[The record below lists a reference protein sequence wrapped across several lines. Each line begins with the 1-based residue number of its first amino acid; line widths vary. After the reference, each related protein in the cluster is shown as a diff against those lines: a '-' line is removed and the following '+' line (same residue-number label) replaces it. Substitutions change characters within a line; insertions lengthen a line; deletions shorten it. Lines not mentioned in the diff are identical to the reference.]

1 MSVSEYTCSAYKQ
14 CHECGDDEDKYI
26 KFILYDCFYC
36 GKKNRCEYC
45 IKFAYD
51 DDDGKLDERVKRP
64 ICTECLDDSIFFRK
78 CNDCQTL
85 CRCEFSTCW
94 VCNKKDICDYCIYV
108 QNWDYREE
116 LCTKCNEEY
125 NKNEKERNRA
135 YREESEKRKA
145 EHRRNWP
152 HLFPE
157 KVEPK

>member
-1 MSVSEYTCSAYKQ
+1 MTACSVTYLQ
-14 CHECGDDEDKYI
+14 CDRCGDDSDKYFI
-26 KFILYDCFYC
+26 ILYDCFYC
-36 GKKNRCEYC
+36 GKKKRCENC
-45 IKFAYD
+45 IKFVYD
-51 DDDGKLDERVKRP
+51 DDDGKLAERVKRP

-94 VCNKKDICDYCIYV
+94 VCNKKDICDDCIRV
-108 QNWDYREE
+108 YRYDEGEE
-116 LCTKCNEEY
+116 LCAVCSQAKDE
-125 NKNEKERNRA
+125 NEKKRDRA